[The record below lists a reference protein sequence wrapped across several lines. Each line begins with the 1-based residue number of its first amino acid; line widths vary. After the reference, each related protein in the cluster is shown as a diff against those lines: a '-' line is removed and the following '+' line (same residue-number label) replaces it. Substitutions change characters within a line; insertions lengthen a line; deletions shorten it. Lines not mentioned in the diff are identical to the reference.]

1 MRTIPDETRN
11 GTQLN
16 VFQMT
21 NSFGSLL
28 QGAQSSG
35 KLTSLKCF
43 AQFLGRH
50 VITLAHFGFSNMQ
63 NMESLLFCMES
74 TQDLVC
80 IRDIKVAT
88 F

>member
-1 MRTIPDETRN
+1 
-11 GTQLN
+11 
-16 VFQMT
+16 MT